1 MFDIFRRQH
10 YEDTQEVSSS
20 TLARR
25 RAEEI
30 REHCITGQVFE
41 RVEPTKRVHGVEVQ
55 SQEAKEEEQSGGGDG
70 A

>member
-1 MFDIFRRQH
+1 MFGSFRRQH
-10 YEDTQEVSSS
+10 FEDTQEVSSL
-20 TLARR
+20 TLRLRR
-25 RAEEI
+25 NAEF

-41 RVEPTKRVHGVEVQ
+41 RVEPAERVEVQ